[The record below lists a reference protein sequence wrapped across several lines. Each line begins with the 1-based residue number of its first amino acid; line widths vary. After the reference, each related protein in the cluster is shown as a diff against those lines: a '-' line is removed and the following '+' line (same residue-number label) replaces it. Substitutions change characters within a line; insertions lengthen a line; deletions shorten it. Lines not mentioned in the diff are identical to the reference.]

1 MRSDREW
8 IIYDLFSCLVLSLA
22 NFLLGCAN
30 IYIYI
35 YIYIYMLHKKSV
47 GWMLRALM
55 G

>member
-8 IIYDLFSCLVLSLA
+8 IIYDLFCCLVLSLA

-30 IYIYI
+30 I